1 MPRTL
6 HDLTG
11 VIGRPREDY
20 AEKEEAAPAP
30 PTVTEPQMEA
40 PALEAPAPVPPVP
53 APVSEVAAPEAPVTL
68 PSGMAVQSGLYAP
81 APPDLVPPVPAP
93 VSVVS
98 APEAPVTPPPDT
110 GLLNGGESAAAPVLE
125 PSPAIIRN
133 ELSFPSTPTP
143 PPSIPVPEDHDEV
156 SAVEI
161 SERSR
166 IDKLLEHMVQKEAS
180 DLHLKVGSPPG
191 IRVSGRLTPIRDTEP
206 LTPEDTWGLIELILS
221 PEQMAQ
227 FQEEGDCDL
236 AYSAAGLGRF
246 RVNVMMQRGSAGMVL
261 RRIPH
266 EIPSLED
273 LSLPSVCENLVMKPR
288 GLVLITG
295 PTGSGKS
302 TTRASMIDHRNRR
315 EAGHIVTLED
325 PIEFVHSDRMSYIS
339 QREVGA
345 DTKSFT
351 GGLRRALRQDP
362 DVILIGEL
370 RDLETIS
377 MALTAAET
385 GHLVLA
391 TLHTTGAVQ
400 TVDRIVDVF
409 PSGQQQQVRLQLSGA
424 LQGVISQVLVP
435 KIGGGRV
442 AALEILVAVD
452 AVRACIREGKTPQLV
467 NSLQTGG
474 RLGMTLLDASLA
486 RLVKRRQIELTEAMA
501 KANKPD
507 DLKVLLGK

>member
-1 MPRTL
+1 V
-6 HDLTG
+6 TG
-11 VIGRPREDY
+11 R
-20 AEKEEAAPAP
+20 
-30 PTVTEPQMEA
+30 
-40 PALEAPAPVPPVP
+40 
-53 APVSEVAAPEAPVTL
+53 APEIR
-68 PSGMAVQSGLYAP
+68 
-81 APPDLVPPVPAP
+81 
-93 VSVVS
+93 
-98 APEAPVTPPPDT
+98 
-110 GLLNGGESAAAPVLE
+110 E
-125 PSPAIIRN
+125 PSPVPSDPVALAEACAPEFAAIP
-133 ELSFPSTPTP
+133 LAGP
-143 PPSIPVPEDHDEV
+143 PPPVAPSAMEYRSLRPSGAVPRVEVRAAKAAESSPIDELLRV
-156 SAVEI
+156 MVEA
-161 SERSR
+161 
-166 IDKLLEHMVQKEAS
+166 DAS

-191 IRVSGRLTPIRDTEP
+191 LRVSGSLDPLPDTAP
-206 LTPEDTWGLIELILS
+206 LTPQDTWALVGSILD
-221 PEQMAQ
+221 PEQMEQ
-227 FQEEGDCDL
+227 FRRDGDCDL
-236 AYSAAGLGRF
+236 AYSSPGIGRF
-246 RVNVMMQRGSAGMVL
+246 RVNAMMQRGSAGMVL

-266 EIPSLED
+266 EIPTLKA
-273 LSLPSVCENLVMKPR
+273 LNLPPVCETLVMKPR

-302 TTRASMIDHRNRR
+302 TTLASMIDHRNRR
-315 EAGHIVTLED
+315 EAGHILTLED
-325 PIEFVHSDRMSYIS
+325 PIEFVHSDQMSYVN

-345 DTKSFT
+345 DTRSFSD
-351 GGLRRALRQDP
+351 GLRRALRQDP

-452 AVRACIREGKTPQLV
+452 AVRACIREGKTPQIV
-467 NSLQTGG
+467 NALQTGG
-474 RLGMTLLDASLA
+474 KQGMTLLDSSLA
-486 RLVKRRQIELTEAMA
+486 QLVQSGQVELKEALA

-507 DLKVLLGK
+507 ELRELIKK